1 MPSSRGGMAWMA
13 VVVII
18 GAFVAVQFGRQI
30 YTNWET
36 GQRANEIRAEIAAL
50 EALNADLRRE
60 LQYLGSAA
68 FISGEA
74 RRLMNLGIPGE
85 EVLIIPVGAEEPL
98 PEALAAGPA
107 PDPLLEQW
115 LELFFGAPEPPAS

>member
-1 MPSSRGGMAWMA
+1 MA

-50 EALNADLRRE
+50 EAVNADLRRE
-60 LQYLGSAA
+60 LQYLQSAA

-74 RRLMNLGIPGE
+74 RRLMNLGVPGE

-98 PEALAAGPA
+98 PEALAGPA